1 MTSDVCLYILSLT
14 EVPKGWEEHLGL
26 VAPRYREKSVGKA
39 PLRPRLGEFGAGL
52 LLACFLGVTSD
63 EDLTL
68 GQEGKLALANDPA
81 THFNLSHDDSLAV
94 LGVGQS
100 KLGVDVEEIPV
111 AYEERHNAALR
122 FALSPEQLA
131 RVESS
136 PDPAESFAR
145 AWTMVESVLKAD
157 GRGFS
162 YPVRGG
168 HLPEGYRTVVH
179 ALTGQDGQRH
189 MLSLSVPADVEPRL
203 TLVRLNIADVVN
215 QLERG
220 RRTSL

>member
-1 MTSDVCLYILSLT
+1 MKKII
-14 EVPKGWEEHLGL
+14 
-26 VAPRYREKSVGKA
+26 
-39 PLRPRLGEFGAGL
+39 
-52 LLACFLGVTSD
+52 FL
-63 EDLTL
+63 LTL
-68 GQEGKLALANDPA
+68 PLALINVSCAILGHHSANGICTCTCEA
-81 THFNLSHDDSLAV
+81 CRNCLH
-94 LGVGQS
+94 
-100 KLGVDVEEIPV
+100 K
-111 AYEERHNAALR
+111 
-122 FALSPEQLA
+122 LSPEQLA